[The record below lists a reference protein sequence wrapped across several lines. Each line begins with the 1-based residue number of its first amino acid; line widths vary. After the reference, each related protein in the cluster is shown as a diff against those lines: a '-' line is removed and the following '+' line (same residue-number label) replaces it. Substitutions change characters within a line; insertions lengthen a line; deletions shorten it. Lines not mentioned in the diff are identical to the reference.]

1 MYTNKVFYIQEK
13 TSTVMSG
20 AKRKVCCR
28 ELLRK
33 VNILP
38 LPREFLTLHYVLWTW
53 IIHVLSNKYQK
64 GVYYSGIELFSS
76 ISSTISRLNHD
87 IKVFNLALSI
97 YYLSHFTLYMN
108 LPQIKVL
115 NCFKKR
121 Q

>member
-1 MYTNKVFYIQEK
+1 M
-13 TSTVMSG
+13 
-20 AKRKVCCR
+20 
-28 ELLRK
+28 
-33 VNILP
+33 
-38 LPREFLTLHYVLWTW
+38 
-53 IIHVLSNKYQK
+53 HVLSDRYQK

-76 ISSTISRLNHD
+76 ISSTILNHD

-97 YYLSHFTLYMN
+97 YYLNHFTLYMN